1 MAERRL
7 RGSER
12 RNRITGMR
20 PYILVNVAVSADGK
34 LSTRERRQVKISGAD
49 DFDRVDIIKSGA
61 DAIMVGIG
69 TILADDPSLTV
80 KSQERIA
87 DRLSTGRPEHPI
99 RIIIDSRARTPPNAK
114 ILHKGPG
121 KRIVAVSS
129 AAPEERIAALRPHA
143 EIISSGSEAVDL
155 AALMETLG
163 NQGIQRLMVEG
174 GGTLIAGLFN
184 AGLVDQLSMFIGNII
199 IGGSSA
205 PTLADG
211 PGWTQET
218 DFTRLELMQIQQLD
232 QGVLIDWKVRR

>member
-1 MAERRL
+1 
-7 RGSER
+7 
-12 RNRITGMR
+12 MR

-34 LSTRERRQVKISGAD
+34 LSTRERRQVKISGSD

-80 KSQERIA
+80 KSPERIA
-87 DRLSTGRPEHPI
+87 DRLSSGRPEHPI
-99 RIIIDSRARTPPNAK
+99 RIIIDSRGRTPPDAR

-121 KRIVAVSS
+121 KRIIAVSS

-143 EIISSGSEAVDL
+143 EIISAGSEEVDL
-155 AALMETLG
+155 AALMEVLG
-163 NQGIQRLMVEG
+163 SQGVRRLMVEG

-184 AGLVDQLSMFIGNII
+184 ADLVDQLSMFVGNII
-199 IGGSSA
+199 IGGSDA

-211 PGWTQET
+211 PGWAQET
-218 DFTRLELMQIQQLD
+218 DFTRLELMQIQQMD
-232 QGVLIDWKVRR
+232 QGVQIDWRVKR